1 MIDTHIHLSHEQYNG
16 DLSEVISSAKAKGV
30 EHVILI
36 GCDHE
41 SILKS
46 IQIHHEYP
54 KFTKLAVGWHPVDVR
69 DFNVQEL
76 ELIEETI
83 KNETVVAIGEIG
95 LDYHW
100 HPEEKEEQIKL
111 FELQIE
117 LAQKLDLPII
127 IHAREAYEDCYDI
140 LKKYA
145 PVKGVMHSFAADKI
159 MAKKFIDLGMY
170 IGISGPVTFKNGYN
184 QKEVVSEVSLDK
196 LLLET
201 DGPYLTPVPYRGKR
215 NLPEYVEYVAEEI
228 AFNQQI
234 STTQVIE
241 QTTINAKKLF
251 GGNSV

>member
-1 MIDTHIHLSHEQYNG
+1 MIDTHIHLSHEQYNE
-16 DLSEVISSAKAKGV
+16 DLPAVIETAKAKGV
-30 EHVILI
+30 EEVILV

-46 IQIHHEYP
+46 IQIHHDYP
-54 KFTKLAVGWHPVDVR
+54 EFTKLAVGWHPVDVR
-69 DFNVQEL
+69 DFDVNEL
-76 ELIEETI
+76 ELIKETI
-83 KNETVVAIGEIG
+83 KNEPVVAIGEIG

-117 LAQKLDLPII
+117 LAQSLDLPII
-127 IHAREAYEDCYDI
+127 IHAREAYEDCHAI

-145 PVKGVMHSFAADKI
+145 PIKGVMHSFAADDT
-159 MAKKFIDLGMY
+159 MAQKFIDLGMY

-184 QKEVVSEVSLDK
+184 QKKVVATVALEK

-215 NLPEYVEYVAEEI
+215 NLPEYIEYVAEEI
-228 AFNQQI
+228 AFNRQI
-234 STTQVIE
+234 STQEVIE

-251 GGNSV
+251 GGKIV